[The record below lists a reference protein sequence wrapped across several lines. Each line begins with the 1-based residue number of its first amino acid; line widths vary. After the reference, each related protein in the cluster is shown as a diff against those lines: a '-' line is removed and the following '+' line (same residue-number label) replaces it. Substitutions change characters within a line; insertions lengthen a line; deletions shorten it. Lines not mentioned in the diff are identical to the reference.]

1 LTVINIKLL
10 STFCC
15 LIFLLSIPF
24 VLLKA
29 NNYNLKENNEYLGKN
44 TEVLTEVLRG
54 AGLGF
59 EDASKAAKAFANAYP
74 PEMLSE
80 KSYLIMPPLGKEI
93 NLFAVNIDDFEAV
106 LITKKNKKFIAY
118 ITSFD
123 DAKKIVSSKT
133 GGLSNIDTIL
143 LLEESKKL
151 DKENF
156 GDLKEIEVI
165 FDKGSTLF
173 GKLYLNHGKKNEI
186 RQAVREFKKIYN
198 PAKIK
203 IGTEGKIFISIN
215 DKLLAFYVKLDK
227 ARYLITV
234 KTPTGYQAEILNNK
248 KLTEK
253 INKIHTKKNK
263 GYSGIN
269 VTKISL
275 FNGKHLQIKEL
286 EIKKGSNLYLTLK
299 NTKIASSEINKLIN
313 KIEKVYNIKKVNVG
327 QKIKVVFLKDKLFGF
342 AIKLNNIKELQLV
355 SSFGDF
361 KIYLY
366 EKSFKK
372 KLMYTKINIEKNL
385 YIDAQKNNLPTE
397 IFIELVK
404 LLSYSIDFQRD
415 IKPLSK
421 FELIYENLYDYKNS
435 FIMPGD
441 IIFSKV
447 ILEKKTFLEMFKFN
461 LGEVEYDYFDRE
473 GNSIR
478 KKLMRTPID
487 GARLSSGFGN
497 RRHPILGY
505 NKMHKGVDFAAKKG
519 TPILAAGDGIVERA
533 NKYGGYG
540 NYIRIKHNSEYKT
553 AYAHLFKFAKGIKK
567 GKYVKQG
574 SIIGYVGS
582 SGRSTGPHLHYEI
595 ILNNRQV
602 NPYKLKLPEG
612 KKLNKKLLKD
622 FEKHKEKILMQYKQ
636 FNDF

>member
-1 LTVINIKLL
+1 
-10 STFCC
+10 
-15 LIFLLSIPF
+15 
-24 VLLKA
+24 
-29 NNYNLKENNEYLGKN
+29 
-44 TEVLTEVLRG
+44 
-54 AGLGF
+54 
-59 EDASKAAKAFANAYP
+59 
-74 PEMLSE
+74 
-80 KSYLIMPPLGKEI
+80 
-93 NLFAVNIDDFEAV
+93 
-106 LITKKNKKFIAY
+106 
-118 ITSFD
+118 
-123 DAKKIVSSKT
+123 
-133 GGLSNIDTIL
+133 
-143 LLEESKKL
+143 
-151 DKENF
+151 
-156 GDLKEIEVI
+156 
-165 FDKGSTLF
+165 
-173 GKLYLNHGKKNEI
+173 
-186 RQAVREFKKIYN
+186 
-198 PAKIK
+198 
-203 IGTEGKIFISIN
+203 
-215 DKLLAFYVKLDK
+215 
-227 ARYLITV
+227 
-234 KTPTGYQAEILNNK
+234 
-248 KLTEK
+248 
-253 INKIHTKKNK
+253 
-263 GYSGIN
+263 
-269 VTKISL
+269 
-275 FNGKHLQIKEL
+275 
-286 EIKKGSNLYLTLK
+286 
-299 NTKIASSEINKLIN
+299 
-313 KIEKVYNIKKVNVG
+313 
-327 QKIKVVFLKDKLFGF
+327 
-342 AIKLNNIKELQLV
+342 
-355 SSFGDF
+355 
-361 KIYLY
+361 
-366 EKSFKK
+366 
-372 KLMYTKINIEKNL
+372 MYTKINIEKNL

-415 IKPLSK
+415 IKPFSK

-461 LGEVEYDYFDRE
+461 LGKSEYDYFDAE

-505 NKMHKGVDFAAKKG
+505 NKMHKGVDFAAKRG

-612 KKLNKKLLKD
+612 EKLNKKLLKE
-622 FEKHKEKILMQYKQ
+622 FAKHKEKILMQYKQ